1 MCAPPVVHYYGCS
14 RNGLSFPG
22 FLWRIDQKLDVSS
35 LQTSY
40 SEKWYTCTFVS
51 TLGRLSEDAD
61 LDAFLEPWNKT
72 FDGLPQETRESLK
85 PFKENMKNLCARP
98 RNSLPIGMSENL
110 LYGLH
115 YDVVTDLLC
124 LLRDEREY
132 GIADA
137 IWNSVQNDSW
147 AVDDRFKKNDDVPF
161 SVRDFPDGGDKSWAR
176 DDSTGNLC
184 MSFNRDPTGKI
195 MQSWLVNRIMRDGC
209 LWYGGLD
216 LGSVKEGA
224 REKNTNGEEN
234 EQESRGEAP
243 SQSANQQ
250 GEEIQN
256 EDAEVNLPPGR
267 LTQQRVTSILTLK
280 AFETMRAAGAKPERH
295 ISTDDP
301 GSYVLLGYLAS
312 RDEAKHHQMELER
325 RAVFD
330 VDGPSL
336 VVTPYNTN
344 MELLPRSETRAMSAS
359 WIVEQAELSGQ
370 HPIDDE
376 TMHSIKQTLEAKQPV
391 RGMWAAGGHPTV
403 RYRLV

>member
-1 MCAPPVVHYYGCS
+1 
-14 RNGLSFPG
+14 
-22 FLWRIDQKLDVSS
+22 
-35 LQTSY
+35 
-40 SEKWYTCTFVS
+40 
-51 TLGRLSEDAD
+51 
-61 LDAFLEPWNKT
+61 
-72 FDGLPQETRESLK
+72 
-85 PFKENMKNLCARP
+85 
-98 RNSLPIGMSENL
+98 
-110 LYGLH
+110 
-115 YDVVTDLLC
+115 
-124 LLRDEREY
+124 
-132 GIADA
+132 
-137 IWNSVQNDSW
+137 
-147 AVDDRFKKNDDVPF
+147 
-161 SVRDFPDGGDKSWAR
+161 
-176 DDSTGNLC
+176 
-184 MSFNRDPTGKI
+184 
-195 MQSWLVNRIMRDGC
+195 
-209 LWYGGLD
+209 
-216 LGSVKEGA
+216 
-224 REKNTNGEEN
+224 
-234 EQESRGEAP
+234 
-243 SQSANQQ
+243 
-250 GEEIQN
+250 
-256 EDAEVNLPPGR
+256 
-267 LTQQRVTSILTLK
+267 VTSILTLK